1 MGIGL
6 FYAVGSWL
14 LVSPDALANSV
25 LADSLSLDNLLWLG
39 LPPFAAGV
47 LLWVGHVYVRKLL
60 GILPEA
66 DLGTYKRLLLLAQ
79 TVQLG
84 LLLVLYTLTQGSV
97 AMLLA
102 LGFPGL
108 IAYWLGDTLWA
119 RWMNAVAL
127 AVVVLWLPFG
137 YPTLLPLSGVGLLMQ
152 LLPVI
157 LLYGFALRMMSQLQL
172 LARGR
177 NDELTSIASTDTLT
191 GLMNRRYFNL
201 RLSSE
206 ISRARRYALPLSLV
220 IVDIDNFKRINDT
233 YGHSF
238 GDRVLR
244 ELSQLLLANIRE
256 SDLLARFGGEE
267 LALILP
273 NTKRLAAFDL
283 LERLRQQV
291 ASRVFYAADDKV
303 SITLSIGLTQFDS
316 QRHSAVEL
324 IKEADMALYEAK
336 NNGKN
341 QVVMFGVHRP
351 LTPAEAKQAAQSRM
365 ADTSPSQSEATPPLS
380 PVVGD

>member
-1 MGIGL
+1 
-6 FYAVGSWL
+6 
-14 LVSPDALANSV
+14 
-25 LADSLSLDNLLWLG
+25 
-39 LPPFAAGV
+39 
-47 LLWVGHVYVRKLL
+47 
-60 GILPEA
+60 
-66 DLGTYKRLLLLAQ
+66 
-79 TVQLG
+79 
-84 LLLVLYTLTQGSV
+84 
-97 AMLLA
+97 
-102 LGFPGL
+102 
-108 IAYWLGDTLWA
+108 
-119 RWMNAVAL
+119 
-127 AVVVLWLPFG
+127 
-137 YPTLLPLSGVGLLMQ
+137 
-152 LLPVI
+152 
-157 LLYGFALRMMSQLQL
+157 
-172 LARGR
+172 
-177 NDELTSIASTDTLT
+177 
-191 GLMNRRYFNL
+191 MNRRYFNL

>member
-1 MGIGL
+1 
-6 FYAVGSWL
+6 
-14 LVSPDALANSV
+14 
-25 LADSLSLDNLLWLG
+25 
-39 LPPFAAGV
+39 
-47 LLWVGHVYVRKLL
+47 
-60 GILPEA
+60 
-66 DLGTYKRLLLLAQ
+66 
-79 TVQLG
+79 
-84 LLLVLYTLTQGSV
+84 
-97 AMLLA
+97 
-102 LGFPGL
+102 
-108 IAYWLGDTLWA
+108 
-119 RWMNAVAL
+119 
-127 AVVVLWLPFG
+127 
-137 YPTLLPLSGVGLLMQ
+137 
-152 LLPVI
+152 
-157 LLYGFALRMMSQLQL
+157 
-172 LARGR
+172 
-177 NDELTSIASTDTLT
+177 
-191 GLMNRRYFNL
+191 
-201 RLSSE
+201 
-206 ISRARRYALPLSLV
+206 LV

-267 LALILP
+267 LAMILP

-303 SITLSIGLTQFDS
+303 SITLSIGVTQFDT

-351 LTPAEAKQAAQSRM
+351 LTPAEAKQAAQSRVS
-365 ADTSPSQSEATPPLS
+365 DKSPSPTEVAPPLT
-380 PVVGD
+380 PVVGE